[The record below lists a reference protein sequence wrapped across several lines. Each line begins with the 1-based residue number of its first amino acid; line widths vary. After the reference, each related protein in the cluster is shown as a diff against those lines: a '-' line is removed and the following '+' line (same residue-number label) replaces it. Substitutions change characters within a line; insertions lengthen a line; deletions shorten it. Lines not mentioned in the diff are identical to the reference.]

1 MDDCKKTHYL
11 FKIMCAQFAL
21 KMKMKELINKAI
33 RVPEGLE
40 SIDERYLPYQKAPVI
55 ARNYHRGGV
64 LQLSP
69 MSFSL
74 VPSWS
79 QEEKVKFATHNARIE
94 TVTEKPTWKMA
105 FQNQHCLVPMT
116 AFFESVYEGPEAGN
130 MISFERKATLTSTDE
145 ETEEDS
151 VLYAAGIF
159 DLWKDPAH
167 QKANLFSFAI
177 LTTEP
182 SDYIKEHGHDRSP
195 LFLNFEDGKTWIG
208 MMDSPQNMV
217 DFLLNHKTT
226 PMLNVK
232 MERPLKAGW
241 ENKK

>member
-1 MDDCKKTHYL
+1 
-11 FKIMCAQFAL
+11 MCAQFAL
-21 KMKMKELINKAI
+21 KIKMKELIKKEI
-33 RVPEGLE
+33 RVPEGIVAIE
-40 SIDERYLPYQKAPVI
+40 ERYLPYQKAPVI
-55 ARNYHRGGV
+55 ARNYHRGGI

-94 TVTEKPTWKMA
+94 TVTQKPTWKNA
-105 FQNQHCLVPMT
+105 FINQHCLVPMS

-130 MISFERKATLTSTDE
+130 MISFERTIKSPTKQEAEAE
-145 ETEEDS
+145 EGEDS

-159 DLWKDPAH
+159 DLWKDPLN
-167 QKANLFSFAI
+167 QKASLFSFAI

-195 LFLNFEDGKTWIG
+195 LFLDFENGKTWIG
-208 MMDSPQNMV
+208 MVDSPQNMV
-217 DFLLNHKTT
+217 DFLLTHKTT
-226 PMLNVK
+226 PALNVK
-232 MERPLKAGW
+232 IERPLKVGW
-241 ENKK
+241 ENKKPL